1 MPQAVLGALKQ
12 PLSRLV
18 ALSPPPVGLSAGPGP
33 GSRGPATL
41 PPAGSG
47 AQQTA
52 TEAPRGQRPGA
63 TVRRRAGG
71 RCRSPRGPP
80 AGSTSTSVCTSL
92 ESLGQPGPLGSAH
105 PVAPRPPLL
114 LTPASLTAVCR
125 PRPPRGSPSFPRA
138 QTRARPRARGARRPP
153 RWPSPPAAPSS
164 GSCPRSG
171 PLSGAEGGGS
181 ALATPP
187 ARVPRLSL
195 LRLSHPLRDCDG
207 PPCPR
212 LAPTR
217 QPFPG
222 REAAAVS
229 PPYPNSEPNGFP
241 HVCTV
246 APLSRRG
253 TPENPAVGSRG
264 GPRVLAAAGAGPRCC
279 PRRPPHGG
287 VTAFA
292 RMLSQPPFLF
302 WELEEGALDGAVTWL
317 ACTHLPLRGGAVTS
331 STPPCP

>member
-1 MPQAVLGALKQ
+1 MLCACLGVFTEQGCAGPSRPLLRSPPLSCSRPLDTGRGWPCGLRSRGAPSVGAVTQHVAVGCGAGGVRGEHVPTCLRGQRQGPWPVRMRRASGPRGQARPGPARVTHAALGHRLRRSCGSRIRSPRPMPQAVLGALKQ

-33 GSRGPATL
+33 WSRGPATL

-80 AGSTSTSVCTSL
+80 AGSTSTSVCTSS
-92 ESLGQPGPLGSAH
+92 ESLGQPGLLGSAH

-153 RWPSPPAAPSS
+153 RWPSPPA
-164 GSCPRSG
+164 G
-171 PLSGAEGGGS
+171 P
-181 ALATPP
+181 
-187 ARVPRLSL
+187 
-195 LRLSHPLRDCDG
+195 
-207 PPCPR
+207 
-212 LAPTR
+212 
-217 QPFPG
+217 
-222 REAAAVS
+222 
-229 PPYPNSEPNGFP
+229 
-241 HVCTV
+241 
-246 APLSRRG
+246 
-253 TPENPAVGSRG
+253 
-264 GPRVLAAAGAGPRCC
+264 
-279 PRRPPHGG
+279 
-287 VTAFA
+287 
-292 RMLSQPPFLF
+292 
-302 WELEEGALDGAVTWL
+302 
-317 ACTHLPLRGGAVTS
+317 
-331 STPPCP
+331 